1 MRMYREVFVLPF
13 ALQGLVA
20 EPLCMAA
27 VRHPPP
33 VPQNLNPR
41 RPSVP
46 RLGGL
51 FLSIMASHSQAS
63 RNSGGKSRCSS
74 RLSALSSLAQP
85 VGFSDM
91 PGTTVV
97 MGCLRAGV
105 ELQDGFLFAEPQRDL
120 G

>member
-41 RPSVP
+41 RPSAP
-46 RLGGL
+46 RLGG
-51 FLSIMASHSQAS
+51 
-63 RNSGGKSRCSS
+63 SS
-74 RLSALSSLAQP
+74 FPSWLLIHRP
-85 VGFSDM
+85 VE
-91 PGTTVV
+91 TVV
-97 MGCLRAGV
+97 ESCIVLPGSQLSHPLPSLLVFQTCLAPQLWGGV